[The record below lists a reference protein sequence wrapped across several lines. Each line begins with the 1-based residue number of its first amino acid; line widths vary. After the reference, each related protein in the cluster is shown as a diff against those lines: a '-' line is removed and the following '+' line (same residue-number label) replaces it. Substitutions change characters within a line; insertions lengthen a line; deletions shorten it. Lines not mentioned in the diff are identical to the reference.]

1 MDGRNLS
8 NEIITS
14 YDPTKTTLYDI
25 AQMIPKFV
33 KKVLN
38 LTSYYFYGSFSVGA
52 VYDLKNF
59 NNMLVSSFPCRIDYS
74 LEINNEEYDSP
85 EGGYTLILSDDC
97 LVLFENFE
105 TDPTIG
111 KVAFWA
117 TLYAITDIQINKNT
131 KIVKINFYS
140 EDKVVDKQIRL
151 HIMNVLFFREALV
164 KRMHNLKVKI
174 EENKLHKG
182 HLIDK
187 RLTQRDISLM
197 TISQIEQSIQI
208 LKKNIN
214 NNELSYYVINTFSI
228 LCGKAIEYYSA
239 NGDDNKKS
247 VYLNEMKTIL
257 LKPDVQVIMQ
267 EQH

>member
-14 YDPTKTTLYDI
+14 YEPTTTTLYDI

-131 KIVKINFYS
+131 KIAILYTENQIFAVDQSRPKNLHNRYEGRFY
-140 EDKVVDKQIRL
+140 
-151 HIMNVLFFREALV
+151 
-164 KRMHNLKVKI
+164 
-174 EENKLHKG
+174 
-182 HLIDK
+182 
-187 RLTQRDISLM
+187 
-197 TISQIEQSIQI
+197 
-208 LKKNIN
+208 NIN
-214 NNELSYYVINTFSI
+214 DI
-228 LCGKAIEYYSA
+228 LGKDEK
-239 NGDDNKKS
+239 N
-247 VYLNEMKTIL
+247 V
-257 LKPDVQVIMQ
+257 
-267 EQH
+267 